1 MRWFNNLRLRVKLLG
16 AFGIVCLIMG
26 IVGYIGISSTDAIK
40 AQLDDTTDS
49 LMPSYVALSSLQTN
63 LTRGQR
69 DVRSAVLD
77 TDPKAI
83 QADLDAYTSDIAQ
96 IDQAAAAY
104 MALPMIDDE
113 KPLVQDLQK
122 NYVPWKAVNQQV
134 AVEAQ
139 KGTPEGDQQAVELIT
154 KQGTPLAAQLNADL
168 DKLMAIQSRE
178 AQANKSD
185 SAAAFDRATKML
197 VGSILAGLVL
207 AIGIGFYMARR
218 LAAQASAVET
228 TVSALADD
236 VAAALA
242 GALEAMARQ
251 DLTVSVHADTPRM
264 PEMGND
270 ELGRT
275 AAATNRLRDSLLATM
290 ASYETARGNLTG
302 VMSEI
307 QAAASGV
314 AETSGQLGTVAGQTG
329 AAVQQVSTAIQNM
342 AVGAQ
347 DTSQSAQST
356 SAAVNQLAAAIDG
369 IARGASDQSRET
381 QTASATA
388 TQMAAGVEQVAAN
401 AQSVASASQ
410 QTKAAAE
417 NGRSAVAQ
425 TTSAMAEIQAVVDQA
440 ANKVKELGGLGERI
454 GTVIET
460 IDDIAEQTNLLALN
474 AAIEAARAGEHGK
487 GFAVVADE
495 VRKLA
500 ERSSRE
506 TKQIADLIEQVQA
519 GTREA
524 VTAMEQGAEKVEQ
537 GSARAE
543 QAGGALSEI
552 LKAVDNTVQQVTE
565 IASAAQEMSAAA
577 TSVNDAM
584 RSISAISEENTAS
597 TEEMTAHSGSVTDSI
612 QSIAAVSEEQSAAA
626 EEVSASAEEMSAQ
639 VEEMSAQAQELAAT
653 ADQLHQLV
661 ARFKIEAAPSAMVE
675 KPRLR
680 LAA

>member
-1 MRWFNNLRLRVKLLG
+1 MRLFNNLRLRVKLLG
-16 AFGIVCLIMG
+16 SFGLVCLIMG
-26 IVGYIGISSTDAIK
+26 IVGYVGISSTEAVK

-49 LMPSYVALSSLQTN
+49 LLPSYAALSSLQTN
-63 LTRGQR
+63 LTRAQR
-69 DVRSAVLD
+69 DVRTAVLD

-83 QADLDAYTSDIAQ
+83 AADMDVYNNDIAQ
-96 IDQAAAAY
+96 IDKAAAAY
-104 MALPMIDDE
+104 MALPMVDDE
-113 KPLVQDLQK
+113 KSLVQDLQK
-122 NYVPWKAVNQQV
+122 NYGPWKAVNQQV
-134 AVEAQ
+134 GVEAL
-139 KGTPEGDQQAVELIT
+139 KGTDEGDQNAVQLIT
-154 KQGTPLAAQLNADL
+154 KQGSPLAAQMNSDL
-168 DKLMAIQSRE
+168 DQLMAIQSRE
-178 AQANKSD
+178 AQVNKSD
-185 SAAAFDRATKML
+185 STAAFDRAIKIL
-197 VGSILAGLVL
+197 IGSILGGLVL
-207 AIGIGFYMARR
+207 AIGIGFYLARR
-218 LAAQASAVET
+218 LAAQAGAVES

-236 VAAALA
+236 VATALA
-242 GALEAMARQ
+242 GALDAMAHQ
-251 DLTVSVHADTPRM
+251 DLTVSVHADTPRL
-264 PEMGND
+264 PELGED

-275 AAATNRLRDSLLATM
+275 AAATNRLRDSLMATM
-290 ASYETARGNLTG
+290 ASYETARGGLTELI
-302 VMSEI
+302 SEI

-314 AETSGQLGTVAGQTG
+314 AETSGQLGLVSGQTG

-347 DTSQSAQST
+347 DTSQSAQHT
-356 SAAVNQLAAAIDG
+356 NGAVNQLAAAIDG
-369 IARGASDQSRET
+369 IARGATDQARET
-381 QTASATA
+381 QAASATA
-388 TQMAAGVEQVAAN
+388 TQMAAGVEQVAAS

-410 QTKAAAE
+410 QTRAAAA
-417 NGRSAVAQ
+417 NGRRAVSE
-425 TTSAMAEIQAVVDQA
+425 TTSAMADIQAVVDLA
-440 ANKVKELGGLGERI
+440 AGKVRELGGLGERI

-506 TKQIADLIEQVQA
+506 TKQIGELIEQVQA

-524 VTAMEQGAEKVEQ
+524 VSAMEEGAAKVEQ
-537 GSARAE
+537 GSAKAD
-543 QAGGALSEI
+543 QAGGALAEI
-552 LKAVDNTVQQVTE
+552 LTAVDHTVQQVTE
-565 IASAAQEMSAAA
+565 IASAAQQMSAAA
-577 TSVNDAM
+577 TTVTDAM

-597 TEEMTAHSGSVTDSI
+597 TEEMAAHSGSVTDSI

-661 ARFKIEAAPSAMVE
+661 ARFKIEAGSGARTTAPQ
-675 KPRLR
+675 LR